1 MMCTYIFLVVV
12 MYNVV
17 IDYNHHDHDHHD
29 ADTDDNV
36 DVYMEIIQE
45 KNKQT
50 L

>member
-1 MMCTYIFLVVV
+1 